1 MKRVFV
7 SLFAIAMLLM
17 GCKQAKEVQYNV
29 DPDQV
34 FGQHY
39 TAKDFGIWYL
49 LGYNTEG
56 QYALL
61 VYEAMNRLPEDK
73 QTSWDN
79 QKGLQL
85 PASDTAAFMN
95 ALREGKM
102 PLSHEGSKLIPCWL
116 PVSSSQE
123 GLYQFNVCYGDASGN
138 PIIDGTHVKKVSVE
152 KSEYTGDY
160 EVLMQFDMRTADM
173 WQKFTAANVNK
184 RIGMM
189 LGTYRLLS
197 APQIMCEIAG
207 GTCSILGSTEE
218 ECYAVAN
225 ILKTNE

>member
-1 MKRVFV
+1 MKRVFI
-7 SLFAIAMLLM
+7 SLFAIALLLM
-17 GCKQAKEVQYNV
+17 GCKQTKEVQYNV
-29 DPDQV
+29 DPDQI

-49 LGYNTEG
+49 LDYDDL
-56 QYALL
+56 YISL
-61 VYEAMNRLPEDK
+61 VNEVLERLPEEK
-73 QTSWDN
+73 QIVLNT
-79 QKGLQL
+79 QKGFQI

-102 PLSHEGSKLIPCWL
+102 PLSPEGSKLIPCWL

-152 KSEYTGDY
+152 KSEYTGGY

-189 LGTYRLLS
+189 LGADRLLS

-207 GTCSILGSTEE
+207 GACSILGSTEE